1 MQATAGAAQ
10 SAPKKNRVKDYL
22 KNWTPYRYKRYW
34 LFGIVTIV
42 ALVLPFI
49 RINGNH
55 FFLLNFDHKQLHFM
69 FVRFDMQELYLMPFL
84 LMLLF
89 LGIFFMTTLGGRVW
103 CGWACPQTIFRV
115 IYRDLFETK
124 LLHLRKR
131 ITNKQKDPDWSKP
144 ENKAKEGIAI
154 LLWSILALIAA
165 ADFLWY
171 FVPPEDFFQ
180 YIQNP
185 GEHPVLIGFWLGIT
199 LFLIVDVVWL
209 KENFCI
215 YICPYSRV
223 QSVMYDEDTVMAIY
237 DYKRGGH
244 IYDHEGQDAKK
255 LCNTTKELH
264 SYEPEAECT
273 CCESCVK
280 VCPTHIDIRQGLQL
294 ECINCLE
301 CVDACTKVM
310 GALGKE
316 SLVRWTS
323 PREIEQGEKTRW
335 LRPRTIAYAVALT
348 LVFGALLWMGTKK
361 EHMLLNIN
369 KTAQLYRFTHDGKIV
384 NDYTFLF
391 QNTDSKNHTY
401 YFKVEGHP
409 DIKILR
415 PTKPFELNAG
425 KKIKKIVTLWATKPL
440 AKDMRKDT
448 PIPIKIK
455 AFAVDAPKKIVVER
469 NTVFVYPRWDIAQKH
484 LKEANKQ

>member
-1 MQATAGAAQ
+1 MQATSGAT
-10 SAPKKNRVKDYL
+10 APKKNRAKEYL
-22 KNWTPYRYKRYW
+22 KGWVPYRYKRYW
-34 LFGIVTIV
+34 LFGIVTVIS
-42 ALVLPFI
+42 LVLPFI

-55 FFLLNFDHKQLHFM
+55 FFLLNFDHKQLHFL

-131 ITNKQKDPDWSKP
+131 ITNKQQEPDFSKA

-154 LLWSILALIAA
+154 ALWTVLALIAA

-185 GEHPVLIGFWLGIT
+185 GEHPVLIGFWLGVT
-199 LFLIVDVVWL
+199 LFLVVDVVWL

-223 QSVMYDEDTVMAIY
+223 QSVMYDDDTVMAIY
-237 DYKRGGH
+237 DVRRGGH
-244 IYDHEGQDAKK
+244 IYDHEGQDSKK
-255 LCNTTKELH
+255 LIHSVKELH
-264 SYEPEAECT
+264 EREPEAECT
-273 CCESCVK
+273 ACESCVK
-280 VCPTHIDIRQGLQL
+280 VCPTHIDIRQGMQL

-323 PREIEQGEKTRW
+323 PREIEKGEKTHW

-348 LVFGALLWMGTKK
+348 IVFVALLVMGTKK

-369 KTAQLYRFTHDGKIV
+369 KTAQLYRFTHDGRIV

-391 QNTDSKNHTY
+391 QNTDSKDHSY
-401 YFKVEGHP
+401 YFKVV
-409 DIKILR
+409 DNDKIR
-415 PTKPFELNAG
+415 IVKPRKPFKLLAG
-425 KKIKKIVTLWATKPL
+425 KKAKKIVQLEAVEPL
-440 AKDMRKDT
+440 AKDTRKDT
-448 PIPIKIK
+448 PVPITIK
-455 AFAVDAPKKIVVER
+455 AFAVDDPEKIVVER
-469 NTVFVYPRWDIAQKH
+469 HTVFVYPRWDIAQKK
-484 LKEANKQ
+484 LKKAK

>member
-1 MQATAGAAQ
+1 MAATGAMKRGSKA
-10 SAPKKNRVKDYL
+10 KEYL
-22 KNWTPYRYKRYW
+22 KNWVPYRYKRYW
-34 LFGIVTIV
+34 LFGIVTVV

-131 ITNKQKDPDWSKP
+131 ITNKQQEPDLSKP

-154 LLWSILALIAA
+154 LLWSVLALIAA

-185 GEHPVLIGFWLGIT
+185 SQHPVLIGFWLGVT

-223 QSVMYDEDTVMAIY
+223 QSVMYDDDTIMAIY

-244 IYDHEGQDAKK
+244 IYDHEGQDSKK
-255 LCNTTKELH
+255 LVHNVKELH
-264 SYEPEAECT
+264 EREPDAECT
-273 CCESCVK
+273 ACESCVK
-280 VCPTHIDIRQGLQL
+280 VCPTHIDIRQGMQL

-323 PREIEQGEKTRW
+323 PREIEKGEPTHW
-335 LRPRTIAYAVALT
+335 LRPRTVAYAVALT
-348 LVFGALLWMGTKK
+348 IVFGALLWMGTKK

-369 KTAQLYRFTHDGKIV
+369 KTAQLYRFTHDGRIV

-391 QNTDSKNHTY
+391 QNTDSKEHTY

-409 DIKILR
+409 EIKILR
-415 PTKPFELNAG
+415 PRHPFKLNAG
-425 KKIKKIVTLWATKPL
+425 KKAKKIVTLEATKPL
-440 AKDMRKDT
+440 AKNTRKDT
-448 PIPIKIK
+448 PVPIKIA
-455 AFAVDAPKKIVVER
+455 AFATDDPEKIRVER
-469 NTVFVYPRWDIAQKH
+469 NTVFVYPRWDIVQKK
-484 LKEANKQ
+484 LKEIKENR